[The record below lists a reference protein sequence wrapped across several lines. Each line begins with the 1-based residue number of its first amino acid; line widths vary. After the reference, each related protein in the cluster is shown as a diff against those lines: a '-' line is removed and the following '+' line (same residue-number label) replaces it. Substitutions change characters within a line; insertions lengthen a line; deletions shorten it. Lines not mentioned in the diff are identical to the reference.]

1 MQWYKKDASY
11 KLDRIFYDVLF
22 LFLFLFFW
30 FFNQATLSST
40 IMLSFELFDDA
51 QKWAEKGERESLA
64 DTNLEWHEALENTT
78 RIVRDSYRD
87 FYIEVAQLSSPPLA
101 SGGFV

>member
-1 MQWYKKDASY
+1 M
-11 KLDRIFYDVLF
+11 IFQSSDS
-22 LFLFLFFW
+22 
-30 FFNQATLSST
+30 LSST

-87 FYIEVAQLSSPPLA
+87 FYIEVAQLSSLPLA